1 MDRKPWPACVPLQFK
16 PDAQIVPEATA
27 ACVQWLSWFRQ
38 GNTVPSS
45 GAVRRSIVHRVQP
58 QCTKHY
64 DADGLIS
71 CHVHMPTPGRTE
83 KKATAVGNKA
93 VYSSKIDTE
102 DYVRSSNTKIGDN
115 IVCQDLAGVYI
126 HVVFGQKKKG
136 RRLRTST
143 CKWARDQASGPYR
156 VGHGIPVTLRDT
168 GAACGRR
175 QHICSVHRAREAH
188 AGLLPCCGSTVEY
201 FLTRSSTTLNS
212 VLNH

>member
-1 MDRKPWPACVPLQFK
+1 VARVRATSIQARCPDRSRSYCCLCAVALMVS
-16 PDAQIVPEATA
+16 AGEH
-27 ACVQWLSWFRQ
+27 R
-38 GNTVPSS
+38 TV
-45 GAVRRSIVHRVQP
+45 VRRCSPIDRAPCPTTVYQTLRRGRIDLVSRSHANARE
-58 QCTKHY
+58 
-64 DADGLIS
+64 DG
-71 CHVHMPTPGRTE
+71 